1 MKIRHSL
8 RHKESIEAN
17 EIARGHEEIMK
28 DEINAQRAQR
38 AGDYY
43 TEHRAL
49 PQRSAPED
57 RSYCKLLCRVYINK
71 SDLRRMTHV
80 KEQVQ
85 VG

>member
-8 RHKESIEAN
+8 RHKQSIEAN

-43 TEHRAL
+43 KEHRAL
-49 PQRSAPED
+49 PQRS
-57 RSYCKLLCRVYINK
+57 RSENRSIHKLSVSCIDPR
-71 SDLRRMTHV
+71 
-80 KEQVQ
+80 E
-85 VG
+85 